1 MQIKNNMLVELEKV
15 SKYYEN
21 NGLSKRDVL
30 NEISLSIK
38 AGDSLSIVGP
48 SGSGKSTL
56 LNILG
61 TLDLPTSGILKIKEI
76 DVQQYSEKQLAEL
89 RNKNIGFVFQLHH
102 LLPQLTLIENVLVP
116 TIPLNDKSSKKLT
129 LERAMNLLDSVG
141 MADKIDQRPGQLSG
155 GECQR
160 AAVVRALINE
170 PDLILADEPTGSLDQ
185 DSAEK
190 LGELLSDINKKQ
202 NVAMVLVTH
211 SLELAKRMNTI
222 YKLNHGKLQI
232 VSNE

>member
-1 MQIKNNMLVELEKV
+1 MIVELDKI

-21 NGLSKRDVL
+21 NGVITRRDVL
-30 NEISLSIK
+30 NEISLTIK
-38 AGDSLSIVGP
+38 AGVSLSIVGP

-61 TLDLPTSGILKIKEI
+61 TLDLPTSGILKIKGKDI
-76 DVQQYSEKQLAEL
+76 QQFTEKELAEL
-89 RNKNIGFVFQLHH
+89 RNKNIGFIFQLHH
-102 LLPQLTLIENVLVP
+102 LLPQLTLLENILVP
-116 TIPLNDKSSKKLT
+116 TIALNDKSTKKST
-129 LERAMNLLDSVG
+129 LERAMNLINSVG
-141 MADKIDQRPGQLSG
+141 MADKLYQRPGQLSG

-185 DSAEK
+185 DSAQQ
-190 LGELLSDINKKQ
+190 LGELLSEINKKR

-211 SLELAKRMNTI
+211 SNELAKKMNII
-222 YKLNHGKLQI
+222 YRLDHGKLQLM
-232 VSNE
+232 SNHK